1 MPRETIKEL
10 LGDLSALGEGE
21 DDIQDAEIV
30 DAEGDAVSQKEI
42 DTI

>member
-1 MPRETIKEL
+1 
-10 LGDLSALGEGE
+10 LGDGE

-30 DAEGDAVSQKEI
+30 DADETALSQKEI